1 MHNTTKRASIII
13 PLVAVFFVLLS
24 VLFYRFLVYGS
35 QWVTYTFN
43 NHVYDSGVLSVAGTI
58 YDRDGEILATSVDG
72 DRVYNEDLSVR
83 LGTLHVV
90 GDSSNYIATS
100 VQSLYQSSLIGY
112 NLVDGLYNTISTEDG
127 SDITLTIDAQVS
139 AIAYEALDGNK
150 GTIAVYNY
158 ETGEVICM
166 VSSPTFDPEDKPTS
180 AISENLNGVYEG
192 VYLNRSISGV
202 YTPGSTFKIITG
214 ICAIENIEDIY
225 ERTFTCTGEY
235 ETSSGD
241 TVICN
246 SVHGTLDFDTA
257 LRVSCNCVF
266 AELAIELG
274 ADTLTQTVRDLGFG
288 ESISVSKA
296 ATVTSTFD
304 LSDAVDIDIGW
315 AGIGQYT
322 TLVNPTQML
331 MLMGAIANS
340 GVAITPYTVENSAEL
355 IDYTGIVS
363 SNITL
368 STETADLM
376 AAMLRSN
383 VQDYYGDSRFA
394 DLEMCGK
401 TGTAEVS
408 DDEPHAWFVGFS
420 QKEDFPYAIVVC
432 VENGGSGSSVAI
444 PIANTVMQAVLS
456 ELG

>member
-1 MHNTTKRASIII
+1 MQNTTKRAKIIFA
-13 PLVAVFFVLLS
+13 LVAVFFVLLS

-35 QWVTYTFN
+35 EWVTYTFN

-58 YDRDGEILATSVDG
+58 YDRDGEILATSIDG

-83 LGTLHVV
+83 LSTLHVV

-112 NLVDGLYNTISTEDG
+112 NFVDGLYTTITTDDG

-139 AIAYEALDGNK
+139 AAAYEALNGEK

-166 VSSPTFDPEDKPTS
+166 VSSPTFDPEDKPSS
-180 AISENLNGVYEG
+180 AISENLNGVYDG

-202 YTPGSTFKIITG
+202 YTPGSTFKIVTG
-214 ICAIENIEDIY
+214 ICAIENFEDIY
-225 ERTFTCTGEY
+225 ERTFTCTGECV
-235 ETSSGD
+235 TSNGS
-241 TVICN
+241 VICN
-246 SVHGTLDFDTA
+246 SVHGTLTFERA
-257 LRVSCNCVF
+257 LQVSCNSVF
-266 AELAIELG
+266 AQLAIELG
-274 ADTLTQTVRDLGFG
+274 ADLLTQTVRDLGLG
-288 ESISVSKA
+288 TSISVSKA
-296 ATVTSTFD
+296 ETVKSTFD
-304 LSDAVDIDIGW
+304 LSEAVDIDLGW

-340 GVAITPYTVENSAEL
+340 GVAITPYTVESSAEL
-355 IDYTGIVS
+355 IDYTGVVS
-363 SNITL
+363 SNISL
-368 STETADLM
+368 SAETADLM
-376 AAMLRSN
+376 AEMLRSN
-383 VQDYYGDSRFA
+383 VSEYYGDSRFP

-401 TGTAEVS
+401 TGTAEVM
-408 DDEPHAWFVGFS
+408 DDDPHAWFVGFS
-420 QKEDFPYAIVVC
+420 VKEDFPYAIVVV

-444 PIANTVMQAVLS
+444 PIANTVMQAVLD